1 NIERIVLAI
10 QRDVEGKDYREHLTN
25 LQQSIEGVRGGLT
38 EHLPET
44 ISHMISTAAPKMG
57 MFIFVVIA
65 FQVMLAGA
73 YVIYKR
79 RRANAPKKYL

>member
-1 NIERIVLAI
+1 M
-10 QRDVEGKDYREHLTN
+10 LT
-25 LQQSIEGVRGGLT
+25 LLLV
-38 EHLPET
+38 
-44 ISHMISTAAPKMG
+44 ISTAAPKMG

-73 YVIYKR
+73 YIIYKR